1 MFSYFKKEGKVSQ
14 TYTFAFYNLENLFNT
29 NNDPTI
35 LDDDFTPKAQKN
47 RVMLSHN

>member
-14 TYTFAFYNLENLFNT
+14 TFTFYNLENLFNK